1 MQRGWLKSCARTRKG
16 LESEVISKCHLLR
29 DVESTPRDPLDLS
42 GASLGLSLRLSGL
55 GPRDSRDSHVCSLS
69 RLAGW
74 IVGLS
79 KVWTTPAE
87 SCQYWCGIQSP
98 SFVVLT
104 VLALTD
110 WKLQL

>member
-1 MQRGWLKSCARTRKG
+1 M
-16 LESEVISKCHLLR
+16 ISKCHLLR